1 MTRTQP
7 LHWKV
12 VVDAADP
19 HRQAS
24 FWSDTLGYTLE
35 DHSGLIEHLLGL
47 GVVTDADT
55 VEYEGRRA
63 WREAAA
69 VRHPD
74 DPYAEESGTGLGR
87 RILFNRVPEP
97 KTGKNRLHL
106 DVHTG
111 AGADERA
118 AEVARLTSLGA
129 AVQREVKEQGGEW
142 VVMTDPEGN
151 EFCVH

>member
-12 VVDAADP
+12 VVDATDP
-19 HRQAS
+19 HHQAS
-24 FWSDTLGYTLE
+24 FWAETLGYTLE
-35 DHSGLIEHLLGL
+35 DHSALIAHLLDL
-47 GVVTDADT
+47 GVITDADT
-55 VEYEGRRA
+55 IEYEGRRA
-63 WREAAA
+63 WRGAAA

-74 DPYAEESGTGLGR
+74 DPYAEDSGTGLGR
-87 RILFNRVPEP
+87 RILFNRVAEP

-111 AGADERA
+111 AGERA
-118 AEVARLTSLGA
+118 AEVARLTALGA
-129 AVQREVKEQGGEW
+129 SVLREVKEPGGEW
-142 VVMTDPEGN
+142 VVMTDPERN